1 MNLRT
6 ALPLLAAAVLVPAG
20 ALPAWPG
27 DGPGRDGWTVV
38 QETKVR
44 VTGRLLLRDGTAP
57 PAEAPLDWSL
67 EPGHPVPLAL
77 ALGDRQPVRV
87 GMVVTAEPLQASG
100 RIRLRVEADVQPAG
114 APPSSTTRTLELDP
128 GRAGLLELWADAPGR
143 RRLVAVL
150 AATTEE
156 VPRLERV
163 TATVR
168 PVDLLVEVLA
178 GEGSRRRT
186 VERLRLA
193 ALVGSP
199 ARYSLASVP
208 GTREGGAD
216 PTLRVE
222 LELLPAA
229 LRDGELDLRAKV
241 TVRQNPPE
249 KEGGS
254 RNPSP
259 ESRRARVLVSEA
271 STSGRVAPGGSLE
284 LPLPRRAGAEPVTFR
299 VTAFF

>member
-6 ALPLLAAAVLVPAG
+6 VFPLLAATALLAATVPPT
-20 ALPAWPG
+20 PASEP
-27 DGPGRDGWTVV
+27 PGRDGWTVV
-38 QETKVR
+38 QETRVR
-44 VTGRLLLRDGTAP
+44 VTGRLLLREGTAP
-57 PAEAPLDWSL
+57 PAEAPLEWSL
-67 EPGHPVPLAL
+67 EPGQSRPVAL
-77 ALGDRQPVRV
+77 SLGKPQPVRV
-87 GMVVTAEPLQASG
+87 GLVVTAEPLEASG
-100 RIRLRVEADVQPAG
+100 RIRLRIDADVQPAG
-114 APPSSTTRTLELDP
+114 SPPVGTARVLELDP
-128 GRAGLLELWADAPGR
+128 GRAGLVELWADGAGR

-150 AATTEE
+150 AASTEE

-163 TATVR
+163 TATTR

-178 GEGSRRRT
+178 GEGNRRRT

-208 GTREGGAD
+208 GNAAEDRD

-222 LELLPAA
+222 LELFPAT
-229 LRDGELDLRAKV
+229 LHDGELELRIRVA
-241 TVRQNPPE
+241 VRRSPPTPEEQEGSPPE
-249 KEGGS
+249 TS
-254 RNPSP
+254 
-259 ESRRARVLVSEA
+259 RARVVTSEA
-271 STSGRVAPGGSLE
+271 STSGRVAPGGSIE